1 MLSEFSRKAKR
12 ATVLTGTVAAAAL
25 LMGAGAANALLID
38 NFGGRHVG
46 DSGGI
51 SHTDLGSDGLVG
63 GSGAAADTKIGF
75 ASVTAFTQ
83 GGSVAGFGTFAK
95 SGATDD
101 PGGASEDEFTTPCA
115 GQGAGGGDHAWCIG
129 GGITGARIL
138 TINARN
144 DTSLTSSI
152 NLTNGATGRP
162 DGAFRATDSAG
173 GNDDSFGEATLTYG
187 RSNVAG
193 DGVIALSPKMDLL
206 VKENVDSRIYG
217 SDPDGA
223 GYLTHGA
230 TTLASFGVDGT
241 NGTAD
246 DGTDAEK
253 AAEIGMWGF
262 ILDALNI
269 DKATTELDITLTSDD
284 AVDLGYGATTSHTL
298 VFELPFVSADP
309 LGQEVFV
316 PFLDFIKMGED
327 SEATRL
333 ALITALQGVRLL
345 QFQFGGP
352 EGIFQNQLSFDSI
365 RTGMQ
370 NLPEPGTLAVMGMGL
385 IGLGIAR
392 RRRKQAA

>member
-38 NFGGRHVG
+38 NFGGRHFAGIQDLGAVAG
-46 DSGGI
+46 TDSGFN
-51 SHTDLGSDGLVG
+51 
-63 GSGAAADTKIGF
+63 IGF

-83 GGSVAGFGTFAK
+83 NGSIAGTGVLTQFPANDAAG
-95 SGATDD
+95 
-101 PGGASEDEFTTPCA
+101 GGANVQVTTPCA
-115 GQGAGGGDHAWCIG
+115 GAGVSGDFAWCIG
-129 GGITGARIL
+129 GTVDGLRSL

-144 DTSLTSSI
+144 DTGLTASI
-152 NLTNGATGRP
+152 NMTDSSTTRP
-162 DGAFRATDSAG
+162 DGAFRMTDNAG
-173 GNDDSFGEATLTYG
+173 GGDDAFGESTLFYG
-187 RSNVAG
+187 R
-193 DGVIALSPKMDLL
+193 DGGGGAEAPLSPKMDLL
-206 VKENVDSRIYG
+206 VKEHIDSNIYG
-217 SDPDGA
+217 SDPDGG
-223 GYLTHGA
+223 GYLTHGH
-230 TTLASFGVDGT
+230 TTLASFGVDGI
-241 NGTAD
+241 NGNGD
-246 DGTDAEK
+246 DGTNAEK

-262 ILDALNI
+262 IIDALNI
-269 DKATTELDITLTSDD
+269 DKVDTQLDIVITTDD
-284 AVDLGYGATTSHTL
+284 AVDLGAGVGTTHTL

-316 PFLDFIKMGED
+316 PFLDFLTVD

-333 ALITALQGVRLL
+333 ALITALTGIRSV

-352 EGIFQNQLSFDSI
+352 LGIVQNQIAIDNI

>member
-46 DSGGI
+46 DSGAIDLVDTGI
-51 SHTDLGSDGLVG
+51 NVGL
-63 GSGAAADTKIGF
+63 

-83 GGSVAGFGTFAK
+83 NGSIAGTGFAAQFPANDSAGG
-95 SGATDD
+95 GATV
-101 PGGASEDEFTTPCA
+101 EITTPCA
-115 GQGAGGGDHAWCIG
+115 GGGIGGDYAWCIG
-129 GGITGARIL
+129 GPTDGLRSL

-144 DTSLTSSI
+144 DTGLTASI
-152 NLTNGATGRP
+152 NMTNSSTNRP
-162 DGAFRATDSAG
+162 DGAFRMTDNAG
-173 GNDDSFGEATLTYG
+173 GNDDSFGESTLFYG
-187 RSNVAG
+187 RDNGAG
-193 DGVIALSPKMDLL
+193 GEGPLSPKMDLL
-206 VKENVDSRIYG
+206 VKENIDSNIYG

-223 GYLTHGA
+223 GYLTHGH

-241 NGTAD
+241 NGTGD

-262 ILDALNI
+262 IIDALNI
-269 DKATTELDITLTSDD
+269 DKAMTQLDIVITTDD
-284 AVDLGYGATTSHTL
+284 AVDLGAGVGTTHTL

-316 PFLDFIKMGED
+316 PFLDFLTVD

-333 ALITALQGVRLL
+333 ALITALTGIRSV

-352 EGIFQNQLSFDSI
+352 LGIVQNQISIDNI